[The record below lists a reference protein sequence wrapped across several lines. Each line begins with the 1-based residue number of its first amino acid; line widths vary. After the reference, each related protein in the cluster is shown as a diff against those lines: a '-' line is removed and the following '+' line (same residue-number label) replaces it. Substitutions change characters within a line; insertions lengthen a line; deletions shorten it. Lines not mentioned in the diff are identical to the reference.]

1 MIAWTADRRFRRSV
15 VTVAA
20 MISLF
25 SIILGTAQAT
35 TVIERAARSVARVSA
50 MQCEGA
56 KRVGTGFV
64 WRDRA
69 HLVTAL
75 HVVAGCRRIA
85 VYFESTKTTSG
96 AQVVRVL
103 RQADLALL
111 QVDEPSNVSPLRE
124 NTQAP
129 ATNAPVNA
137 IGYFENAP
145 TLSNKNLKVAL
156 NSTVLKDMLPSHL
169 RQRIR
174 QLGSPS
180 LTVRILRLDGPLLP
194 GLSGGPIVDDKGDI
208 VAIAS
213 GGLKNGFVGVSW
225 GIATSY
231 LKELVTSARA
241 DAQGDIRTS
250 ELFFSQAAEPDPG
263 SAIVCGNLKLTKVR
277 TATITELLPGSD
289 NQVGLLQIAE
299 SFGKRLP
306 DVENVQFSIY
316 QNLETG
322 AAIAVPVDLTLRA
335 NGEACRATDIMGRI
349 EMRVS
354 GTRVA
359 SPYDAQE
366 QSVNFENI
374 LNPGYDWYVQPD
386 VNFSYLF
393 PFTRPDGLV
402 VNRKSFI
409 AADPST
415 LRPPKHLFET
425 LMMRNNAFAGIATIN
440 HFYNVQQIGFCRFN
454 PQQQVCAELFE
465 LWDAWMRMVFAT
477 HLSTFPIY

>member
-1 MIAWTADRRFRRSV
+1 MVSVTAV
-15 VTVAA
+15 
-20 MISLF
+20 ISLL
-25 SIILGTAQAT
+25 SAIGGAAWAT
-35 TVIERAARSVARVSA
+35 TPIERAAQSVARISA
-50 MQCEGA
+50 MQCDGG

-64 WRDRA
+64 WRDRS
-69 HLVTAL
+69 HLITAL

-85 VYFESTKTTSG
+85 VYFESTKTTSA

-103 RQADLALL
+103 RKADLALL
-111 QVDEPSNVSPLRE
+111 QVDEPPNVSPLRE

-129 ATNAPVNA
+129 ATNASVNA

-169 RQRIR
+169 RQRVL

-194 GLSGGPIVDDKGDI
+194 GLSGGPIIDHKGDV

-225 GIATSY
+225 GITTSY
-231 LKELVTSARA
+231 LQELVASTKS

-250 ELFFSQAAEPDPG
+250 ELFFSQAAKPDSG
-263 SAIVCGNLKLTKVR
+263 SAIVCGNLKLTQLR

-289 NQVGLLQIAE
+289 NQVGLLQIAG
-299 SFGKRLP
+299 SFGKQLP
-306 DVENVQFSIY
+306 DIEDIQFSIY

-322 AAIAVPVDLTLRA
+322 AAIAVPIELELRGKGA
-335 NGEACRATDIMGRI
+335 DCRATDSMGRI
-349 EMRVS
+349 EMRIS
-354 GTRVA
+354 GARVA
-359 SPYDAQE
+359 SPHDAQE
-366 QSVNFENI
+366 RSVKFEEI
-374 LNPGYDWYVQPD
+374 LNPGFGWYVQPD
-386 VNFSYLF
+386 VNFSYFF
-393 PFTRPDGLV
+393 PFTRPDGLL

-409 AADPST
+409 ATDPS
-415 LRPPKHLFET
+415 LQRPPKHLFET

-440 HFYNVQQIGFCRFN
+440 HFYHVQQIGFCRYN
-454 PQQQVCAELFE
+454 PQQRACAELFE